1 MKRILRIQPNIFYND
16 YAHTRALPGPSLPSS
31 LERGYPEE
39 EETSSGYGPASQK
52 VFSLERY
59 DLILFPLQS
68 N

>member
-1 MKRILRIQPNIFYND
+1 
-16 YAHTRALPGPSLPSS
+16 

-59 DLILFPLQS
+59 DLILFPLQCD
-68 N
+68 